1 MGHHNIYIISA
12 LQRLIIFLSCSP
24 ENTKEKLHRGG
35 GHYGDICLI
44 TIFFPSS
51 SHFTDDRRRDSRI
64 FHKHKSG
71 KLSSDKDKNSSRG
84 ES

>member
-12 LQRLIIFLSCSP
+12 LQRLIFFLSCSP

-44 TIFFPSS
+44 TIF
-51 SHFTDDRRRDSRI
+51 SHPVHISQTIVVETVGFSTNTSLVNFQVTKTLPVERVRM
-64 FHKHKSG
+64 
-71 KLSSDKDKNSSRG
+71 
-84 ES
+84 